1 MESIA
6 NSYGLA
12 IFELAN
18 EDHDLDGY
26 KKDLDFVLSAL
37 DDEALR
43 FLNQPLVDK
52 EARLALLDQCF
63 KDSVKTN
70 ILNFLK
76 VLVQKGRI
84 THLKEICQE
93 FKNKYNEV
101 NEILEGTVYSLRPLD
116 EKSVQEIALALSKRE
131 GKTVVL
137 TTKQDESLIGGIKV
151 VINDRVYDG
160 SVKNKFDLLQSK
172 LLKGSR

>member
-26 KKDLDFVLSAL
+26 KKDLDFVLTAL
-37 DDEALR
+37 DEEALR
-43 FLNQPLVDK
+43 FLNQPLVQK
-52 EARLALLDQCF
+52 EARLALIDQCF
-63 KDSVKTN
+63 KDNVKTN
-70 ILNFLK
+70 VLNFLK
-76 VLVQKGRI
+76 VLVQRGRI

-93 FKNKYNEV
+93 FIVKYNEV
-101 NEILEGTVYSLRPLD
+101 KGILEGTVYSLRPLD
-116 EKSVQEIALALSKRE
+116 EKTVQDIASALSKKE

-151 VINDRVYDG
+151 VIGDRVYDG
-160 SVKNKFDLLQSK
+160 SVKNKFDLLQSE